1 MVKLAID
8 LMGSDK
14 GCLELI
20 QGVKEFLQA
29 HDDVEFVCFGKKEEI
44 EGPLSEVS
52 SHVSIVDCREVVPME
67 CSPLQLLRL
76 KDSSM
81 VKAINTMKEENLDG
95 VVSAGSTGGFLTG
108 ATLILKNIEGVKR
121 AGLCAPFPT
130 AKTGKQATIL
140 DIGASNENTADDLVD
155 FMKMGRLYS
164 QLILGVDSPACYLLS
179 NGAEE
184 GKGPDEVKEAYKML
198 KEQDF
203 PGFKG
208 NIEARYVLDGERDV
222 IIASGFAGN
231 VFLKSSEGMANMM
244 NNMMKK
250 AFKRSLKSK
259 IGYLLARKGFDEM
272 RETMNY
278 KKTGGAIFLGVNGV
292 VVKAHGN
299 SDAYSFRYAIEVAY
313 KMATV
318 HIVDKIKEVFAE

>member
-8 LMGSDK
+8 LMGSDA

-20 QGVKEFLQA
+20 EGVKEFLEA

-44 EGPLSEVS
+44 EGALSEIS
-52 SHVSIVDCREVVPME
+52 SRVSIIDCREIVPME

-81 VKAINTMKEENLDG
+81 VRAINTMKEENLDG

-108 ATLILKNIEGVKR
+108 ATLILKNIEGVQR
-121 AGLCAPFPT
+121 SGLCAPFPT
-130 AKTGKQATIL
+130 TQKGKQATIL
-140 DIGASNENTADDLVD
+140 DIGASNENTAEELVS

-164 QLILGVDSPACYLLS
+164 QLILGVNSPSCYLLS

-184 GKGPDEVKEAYKML
+184 GKGPNEVKEAHKLL

-208 NIEARYVLDGERDV
+208 NIEARYVLDGNRDV
-222 IIASGFAGN
+222 IVSSGFAGN
-231 VFLKSSEGMANMM
+231 VFLKSSEGMASMM
-244 NNMMKK
+244 NNMIKK
-250 AFKRSLKSK
+250 SFKRSLKSK
-259 IGYLLARKGFDEM
+259 IGYLLAKKGFDEM
-272 RETMNY
+272 KETMNY

-313 KMATV
+313 KMANV
-318 HIVDKIKEVFAE
+318 HIVDKIKEVFAQ